1 MISIVDDDETVRD
14 ATADLITSLGYN
26 ARTFSSSEEFLG
38 SGELQHT
45 DCLITDLQMPGLNG
59 LELQARLLADGHDVP
74 VIFMTAFPQAAART
88 RALDAGAVAFLTKPF
103 EERSLMESIETAL
116 ARANPN
122 RSRDII

>member
-59 LELQARLLADGHDVP
+59 LELQARLIADGHDVP
-74 VIFMTAFPQAAART
+74 VIFMTAFPQAAARM

-122 RSRDII
+122 RLGDII